1 MIANND
7 CRRVALP
14 EGALGLPDIDT
25 KTIRNWVDFGLW
37 GLLFYDDQSPWLA
50 LVECLHIL
58 HHRKNASGG
67 QLFVSPSKG
76 LDGILQHGQVKYE
89 VPLNFHLR
97 HFLFRDRG
105 TAFVAAHA
113 AGDGSNSEVQWKA
126 LIQHTSENWNDSDSR
141 VKLDVSYLQN
151 RFEDVRSV
159 EQTLEVLRST
169 EIDAHTGK
177 RWTSRHLLPLGPN
190 MLFADVRERS
200 YAGDRRFMRRTGEML
215 YLMLGRSKPRNL
227 QRLND
232 LVDHRL
238 VSGASLWNRLAGL
251 FCPAPDGNPQTVRFR
266 TGYLPFAQMDAYD
279 RLAEDWIAF
288 LSLGQR
294 DVSEILDGL
303 MRVSALHQVIY
314 ILDRAHQTMGRNG
327 GRFPPFV
334 FDLAA
339 SARKNPV
346 QRIAGGQFDHH
357 MKLPRHAIEAFI
369 ESFADSS
376 CWQEI
381 ERSDPSSKKANKL
394 LADMWLWP
402 NGRNPSTAQGTP
414 AERLD
419 EFRTDSIS
427 RTGHSIWSVIT
438 NLARGAGLI
447 EARPGAGTWYA
458 PSDAM
463 LEALV
468 LANVRRPLEFGEF
481 LRILYRRYRIVVG
494 QEQAQQAFPSGATS
508 LEHFKRNEHVF
519 EDRLRVLR
527 FIDRKSDACA
537 FVVNPFYVPGSEM
550 GKD

>member
-1 MIANND
+1 MIANSD
-7 CRRVALP
+7 CHRVALP

-37 GLLFYDDQSPWLA
+37 GLVFYDDQPPWLA

-58 HHRKNASGG
+58 HHRKCIGDG
-67 QLFVSPSKG
+67 RLFVPPSKG
-76 LDGILQHGQVKYE
+76 LDGRLQHEQVKYE

-105 TAFVAAHA
+105 TAFEAAHA
-113 AGDGSNSEVQWKA
+113 AGDGSSSEVQWKA
-126 LIQHTSENWNDSDSR
+126 LIKHTADNWSDSDSR
-141 VKLDVSYLQN
+141 VKLDVSYLQE
-151 RFEDVRSV
+151 RFEDVQSV
-159 EQTLEVLRST
+159 QQTLEVLRST
-169 EIDAHTGK
+169 EIDAHTAK
-177 RWTSRHLLPLGPN
+177 RWTSRHLLPLGSK
-190 MLFADVRERS
+190 MLFADVRERI

-215 YLMLGRSKPRNL
+215 YLMLGRSNPRNIE
-227 QRLND
+227 RLND
-232 LVDHRL
+232 LVHRRL

-251 FCPAPDGNPQTVRFR
+251 FCPPPDGNPQTARFR
-266 TGYLPFAQMDAYD
+266 TGYLPFARMEAYD
-279 RLAEDWIAF
+279 RLAEDWTAL
-288 LSLGQR
+288 LSLEQR

-314 ILDRAHQTMGRNG
+314 ILDRAHQTRGRNG
-327 GRFPPFV
+327 GTFPPFV

-346 QRIAGGQFDHH
+346 QRIASGQFDNHK
-357 MKLPRHAIEAFI
+357 KLPRHAIEAFI
-369 ESFADSS
+369 ESFADSA

-381 ERSDPSSKKANKL
+381 ERSGSSSKKANKL

-402 NGRNPSTAQGTP
+402 NGRSPSTVQGTP

-419 EFRTDSIS
+419 EFLTDSIS
-427 RTGHSIWSVIT
+427 RTGHSIWSVIA

-458 PSDAM
+458 PNDAM

-481 LRILYRRYRIVVG
+481 LRTLYNRYRIVVG

-537 FVVNPFYVPGSEM
+537 FVVNPFYVSGSVM
-550 GKD
+550 GES

>member
-14 EGALGLPDIDT
+14 VGALGLPDIDT

-58 HHRKNASGG
+58 HHRKNASSG

-251 FCPAPDGNPQTVRFR
+251 FLSCP
-266 TGYLPFAQMDAYD
+266 
-279 RLAEDWIAF
+279 
-288 LSLGQR
+288 
-294 DVSEILDGL
+294 
-303 MRVSALHQVIY
+303 
-314 ILDRAHQTMGRNG
+314 
-327 GRFPPFV
+327 
-334 FDLAA
+334 
-339 SARKNPV
+339 
-346 QRIAGGQFDHH
+346 
-357 MKLPRHAIEAFI
+357 
-369 ESFADSS
+369 
-376 CWQEI
+376 
-381 ERSDPSSKKANKL
+381 
-394 LADMWLWP
+394 
-402 NGRNPSTAQGTP
+402 
-414 AERLD
+414 
-419 EFRTDSIS
+419 
-427 RTGHSIWSVIT
+427 
-438 NLARGAGLI
+438 
-447 EARPGAGTWYA
+447 
-458 PSDAM
+458 
-463 LEALV
+463 
-468 LANVRRPLEFGEF
+468 
-481 LRILYRRYRIVVG
+481 
-494 QEQAQQAFPSGATS
+494 
-508 LEHFKRNEHVF
+508 
-519 EDRLRVLR
+519 
-527 FIDRKSDACA
+527 
-537 FVVNPFYVPGSEM
+537 
-550 GKD
+550 